1 MNKNGKTNIGVVFGG
16 RSVENEISVIT
27 AIQAMEAVDAEKY
40 DVTPI
45 YISKQGHW
53 YTGEALRHSENYKHM
68 DQLFASCEEVYLRPI
83 YGDNRLYKV
92 RKGLFGSDVAAEIDV
107 ILPALHGTNCEDGSV
122 QGAFEMTGIP
132 YAGCNVLAS
141 ANGMDKI
148 TMKMILAQ
156 SGIPVVDYVWLT
168 DKEWYDRQEQVV
180 ERIESSLHYPVI
192 VKPADSGSSVG
203 IEAVH
208 DRDHLIE
215 AIENAAAYSKRI
227 IVEHLVEQ
235 LREINCSVL
244 GDYYE
249 CEASVCEAPLRSGEI
264 LSYQDKYLGGGGKGG
279 AKRGGTKSQGMR
291 STVREIPAR
300 LPQQTTDLIRTTA
313 VETFKTL
320 GCDGVARIDFMI
332 DDATGKVYVN
342 RCYRQSLCQR
352 DKHHPGI
359 VVVLSVGG
367 VGRIV
372 RPPHRPSHRDSAAP
386 QPRGVVQDHKLQA
399 EYIQLLDRRRH
410 QGRQGI
416 EGIAPPPTRH
426 KHN

>member
-92 RKGLFGSDVAAEIDV
+92 HKGLFGSDVAAEIDV

-180 ERIESSLHYPVI
+180 KRIESRLHYPVI

-249 CEASVCEAPLRSGEI
+249 CEASVCEAPLR
-264 LSYQDKYLGGGGKGG
+264 
-279 AKRGGTKSQGMR
+279 T
-291 STVREIPAR
+291 TVREIPAR

-342 RCYRQSLCQR
+342 EINTIPGSLSFYLWEASGVSFDRLIDRLIDIALRRSREASFKITSYKQN
-352 DKHHPGI
+352 I
-359 VVVLSVGG
+359 FNYSTGG
-367 VGRIV
+367 GTKG
-372 RPPHRPSHRDSAAP
+372 AKGTKA
-386 QPRGVVQDHKLQA
+386 
-399 EYIQLLDRRRH
+399 
-410 QGRQGI
+410 
-416 EGIAPPPTRH
+416 
-426 KHN
+426 

>member
-1 MNKNGKTNIGVVFGG
+1 MNRNGKTNIGVVFGG

-27 AIQAMEAVDAEKY
+27 AIQAMEAVDTDKY

-45 YISKQGHW
+45 YISKQGRW

-68 DQLFASCEEVYLRPI
+68 DQLFASCEEIYMRPV

-92 RKGLFGSDVAAEIDV
+92 HRRPFCSDVAAEIDV

-168 DKEWYDRQEQVV
+168 DKEWYDRQQQVIDRV
-180 ERIESSLHYPVI
+180 ESKLNYPVI

-208 DRDHLIE
+208 DREHLIE

-249 CEASVCEAPLRSGEI
+249 CEASVCEAPVRSGEI
-264 LSYQDKYLGGGGKGG
+264 LSYQDKYLGGGKGG
-279 AKRGGTKSQGMR
+279 SKRGGAKSQGMG

-300 LPQQTTDLIRTTA
+300 LPQQTAEHIRATA
-313 VETFKTL
+313 VDTFKTL

-332 DDATGKVYVN
+332 DETTGKVYVN
-342 RCYRQSLCQR
+342 EINTIPGSLSFYLWEASGVSFDR
-352 DKHHPGI
+352 LVDRLVDIALRRSREASFKI
-359 VVVLSVGG
+359 TSYKENIFNYSLGG
-367 VGRIV
+367 GTKGTK
-372 RPPHRPSHRDSAAP
+372 A
-386 QPRGVVQDHKLQA
+386 
-399 EYIQLLDRRRH
+399 
-410 QGRQGI
+410 
-416 EGIAPPPTRH
+416 
-426 KHN
+426 

>member
-27 AIQAMEAVDAEKY
+27 AIQAMEAVDTEKY

-168 DKEWYDRQEQVV
+168 DKE
-180 ERIESSLHYPVI
+180 S
-192 VKPADSGSSVG
+192 
-203 IEAVH
+203 VH

-342 RCYRQSLCQR
+342 EINTIPGSLSFYLWEASGVSFDRLIDRLIEIALRRSREASFKITSYKQN
-352 DKHHPGI
+352 I
-359 VVVLSVGG
+359 FNYSTGG
-367 VGRIV
+367 GTKGAKG
-372 RPPHRPSHRDSAAP
+372 SKA
-386 QPRGVVQDHKLQA
+386 
-399 EYIQLLDRRRH
+399 
-410 QGRQGI
+410 
-416 EGIAPPPTRH
+416 
-426 KHN
+426 